1 MILDSDD
8 LGIHLNDHSPLA
20 DELKEAKIEEVADLR
35 VRAAAVCQLVM
46 SKVKWNGRY
55 ALSPA
60 STAET
65 LKNGSGSNADIN
77 LLLIQSLHDVGL
89 TAAPVMLRTRDL
101 GLLPYNF
108 PSISKFSTFLV
119 AVVLPGGSKA
129 FLDASSKHGKL
140 NEVPEVMRVERAL
153 LVQKGKKGE
162 WVNLQKEIKD

>member
-1 MILDSDD
+1 M
-8 LGIHLNDHSPLA
+8 
-20 DELKEAKIEEVADLR
+20 
-35 VRAAAVCQLVM
+35 
-46 SKVKWNGRY
+46 
-55 ALSPA
+55 
-60 STAET
+60 
-65 LKNGSGSNADIN
+65 
-77 LLLIQSLHDVGL
+77 GL
-89 TAAPVMLRTRDL
+89 TAAPVVLRTRDL